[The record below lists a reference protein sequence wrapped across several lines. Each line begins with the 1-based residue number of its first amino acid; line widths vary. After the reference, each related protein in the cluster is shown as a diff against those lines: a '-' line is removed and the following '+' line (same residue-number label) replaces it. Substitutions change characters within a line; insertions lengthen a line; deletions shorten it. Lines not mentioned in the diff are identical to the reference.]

1 MDFSAEELKMAQ
13 FFIDREG
20 KGVLNSLR
28 TMNFLA
34 DGIIDS
40 LDMVSLAVHI
50 ETKFGKKIDLTDR
63 GTLQALTKFDSLMS
77 LVRT

>member
-1 MDFSAEELKMAQ
+1 MDFSPEELKMAQ

-20 KGVLNSLR
+20 RGVLNSLR

-50 ETKFGKKIDLTDR
+50 ESKFGKKIDLTDR

-77 LVRT
+77 LVT